1 MLSCAFCGRVPLPDT
16 RVFSLMALQALVVCP
31 SSEWDRTR
39 SGPHLWARGS
49 EMCAPVALPV
59 AFRPAQEHE
68 PVGTPAPVSD
78 GTGLPHLLATC
89 LGQSPMPWPL
99 PVREGSSAGSDF
111 KVREVEHLCVC
122 RKPSG
127 LPFPGTV

>member
-1 MLSCAFCGRVPLPDT
+1 MLPCAFCGRVPLPDT
-16 RVFSLMALQALVVCP
+16 RVFSLMALQALAVCP
-31 SSEWDRTR
+31 SSEWGHTR
-39 SGPHLWARGS
+39 SGAHLWARGS

-59 AFRPAQEHE
+59 ALRPVRERE

-89 LGQSPMPWPL
+89 LGQPWPS
-99 PVREGSSAGSDF
+99 PAREGSRAGSDF

-122 RKPSG
+122 REPSG
-127 LPFPGTV
+127 LPFPGAV